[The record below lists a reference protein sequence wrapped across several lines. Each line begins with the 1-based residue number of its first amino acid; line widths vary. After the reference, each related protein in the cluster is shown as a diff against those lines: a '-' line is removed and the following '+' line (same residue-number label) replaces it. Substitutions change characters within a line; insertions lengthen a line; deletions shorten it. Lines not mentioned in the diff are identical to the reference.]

1 MPIPSYKISFDD
13 EDAADDIYENI
24 IRLEIKEDIKQAAS
38 FTLRISI
45 TLQQEGEWSYL
56 DDERFDLFKKV
67 TIAFGVGEDDAV
79 PYFEGFITHLAPHF
93 DPAEE
98 LCYLEARGM
107 DATCLMNLEEKIET
121 WTDTAHSDI
130 AGQLF
135 AHYGL
140 TPEVESTT
148 AMHAET
154 DNILVQKHTDIR
166 FLKEL
171 AERNGFECY
180 VGMTDDGQVKGFFKP
195 HALDIAPRPP
205 LAVHFEDETNV
216 QFMDIQVAGN
226 QPLGIGG
233 WHLNL
238 GDKELEE
245 LPVDETAVALL
256 GSDSLSSLTRSKV
269 EALCSPKEAAGR
281 VYQGDPT
288 NLDGTELEQGLQ
300 GRLDRDSWFI
310 KARGSVNSE
319 SYGSLIHARNL
330 VPVKGLGTRYSGNY
344 LVSSVVSTLAD
355 GHFEQQ
361 IELIRNGWGVTGDEP
376 FESNG

>member
-1 MPIPSYKISFDD
+1 MPIPSYKISFDG

-24 IRLEIKEDIKQAAS
+24 IRLEVNEDIKKAAS
-38 FTLRISI
+38 FMFRISI
-45 TLQQEGEWSYL
+45 ALQQDGEWSYL

-67 TIAFGVGEDDAV
+67 GIAFGFGQTDAT
-79 PYFEGFITHLAPHF
+79 PYFEGYIIHLAPHF

-98 LCYLEARGM
+98 LCYLEVRGM

-121 WTDTAHSDI
+121 WADTSHSDI

-135 AHYGL
+135 GHYGI
-140 TPEVESTT
+140 TPEVASTAT
-148 AMHAET
+148 VHAET
-154 DNILVQKHTDIR
+154 DNILVQKQTDIR

-171 AERNGFECY
+171 AERDGYECY

-195 HALDIAPRPP
+195 YSLDTSPRPP
-205 LAVHFEDETNV
+205 LAVHFEGQTNL
-216 QFMDIQVAGN
+216 QSMDIQVAGN
-226 QPLGIGG
+226 QPLSNSG
-233 WHLNL
+233 WHLDL
-238 GDKELEE
+238 ADKQIEE
-245 LPVDETAVALL
+245 QPKDDYTVNLL
-256 GSDSLSSLTRSKV
+256 GQDSLSSLTRSKV

-281 VYQGDPT
+281 VYQADRT

-310 KARGSVNSE
+310 KARTTVSSE
-319 SYGSLIHARNL
+319 AYGHLIHARNL

-344 LVSSVVSTLAD
+344 LVAAVTCVLAD

-361 IELIRNGWGVTGDEP
+361 IELIRNAWGVTGDEP
-376 FESNG
+376 FDSEG

>member
-1 MPIPSYKISFDD
+1 MAIPSYKISFDD

-24 IRLEIKEDIKQAAS
+24 IRLEIKEDLQQAAS
-38 FTLRISI
+38 FMLRISI
-45 TLQQEGEWSYL
+45 ALQQEGEWSYL

-67 TIAFGVGEDDAV
+67 TIAFGLGEDEAV

-98 LCYLEARGM
+98 LCYLEVRGM

-130 AGQLF
+130 ASQLF

-140 TPEVESTT
+140 TPEVESTA
-148 AMHAET
+148 AMHSEA
-154 DNILVQKHTDIR
+154 DNILAQKHTDIR

-180 VGMTDDGQVKGFFKP
+180 VGMTDDGQVKGFFKSR
-195 HALDIAPRPP
+195 ALDLAPRPP

-216 QFMDIQVAGN
+216 QFLDIQVAGN
-226 QPLGIGG
+226 QPLSNAG

-238 GDKELEE
+238 GDKELEA
-245 LPVDETAVALL
+245 LPVDEYAVALL
-256 GSDSLSSLTRSKV
+256 GNDSLGSLTRSKV

-281 VYQGDPT
+281 VYQGDLT

-344 LVSSVVSTLAD
+344 LVASVASTLAD

-376 FESNG
+376 FASDG